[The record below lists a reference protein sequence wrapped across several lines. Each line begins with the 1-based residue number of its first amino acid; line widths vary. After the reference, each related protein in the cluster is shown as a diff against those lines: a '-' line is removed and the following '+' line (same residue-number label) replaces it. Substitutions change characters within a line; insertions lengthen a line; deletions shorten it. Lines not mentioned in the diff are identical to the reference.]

1 LAKEVDWGKF
11 LVTTFEAIT
20 SKIIPFFD
28 QYQLQ
33 GVKSKDF
40 EDFKKIVRLMGE
52 KGHLTSKGLEQIR
65 QIKLGMNR
73 GR

>member
-1 LAKEVDWGKF
+1 
-11 LVTTFEAIT
+11 
-20 SKIIPFFD
+20 
-28 QYQLQ
+28 
-33 GVKSKDF
+33 VKSKDF

-52 KGHLTSKGLEQIR
+52 RAHLTSEGLEQIR